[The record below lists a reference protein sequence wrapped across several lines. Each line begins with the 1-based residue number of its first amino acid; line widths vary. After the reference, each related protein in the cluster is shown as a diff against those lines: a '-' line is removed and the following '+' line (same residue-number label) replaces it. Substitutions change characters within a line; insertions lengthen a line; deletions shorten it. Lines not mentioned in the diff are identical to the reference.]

1 MKLKKQFAEFYDEIT
16 IKDES
21 EPLIEKRE
29 ILQKDIEDKFPN
41 VLASHGI

>member
-21 EPLIEKRE
+21 EPLKEKERFFKK
-29 ILQKDIEDKFPN
+29 ILKTNFLIN
-41 VLASHGI
+41 